1 MAIRQHVKELAAKL
15 TSIENEIKLL
25 QEDRRD
31 LLADYK
37 DKIDVKAFR
46 AAWVILK
53 KKENVDEAELDSILE
68 AIDTIE

>member
-1 MAIRQHVKELAAKL
+1 MAIRQHVKELATKL

>member
-1 MAIRQHVKELAAKL
+1 MAIRQHVKELATKL
-15 TSIENEIKLL
+15 TEIENEIKLL

-46 AAWVILK
+46 AAWIILK

>member
-1 MAIRQHVKELAAKL
+1 MAIRQHVKELATKL
-15 TSIENEIKLL
+15 TEIENEIKLL

-46 AAWVILK
+46 AAWIILK
-53 KKENVDEAELDSILE
+53 KKENVDESELDSILE

>member
-1 MAIRQHVKELAAKL
+1 MAIRQHVKELATKL
-15 TSIENEIKLL
+15 TAIENEIKLL

-46 AAWVILK
+46 AAWIILK